1 MSAAPIILPVLW
13 ATANTSSTPK
23 KKTAKSEPVVPE
35 LAFYRK
41 YTEAL
46 MRRYARLAMESG
58 RTPSLLGR
66 EMFRGKVT
74 HYKVQGFDDVV
85 IFVHDVE
92 RSLALLDHEETAL
105 IRRIAVQEYTHAE
118 TAEMLRLP
126 TRTVTRR
133 YDKALDVLTRIFL
146 DRRLLVPFV
155 SCQGVEN
162 KK

>member
-1 MSAAPIILPVLW
+1 MTSNVTPAPSATIYEVAARAGVSIATVSRTFADNGSVAPRTREAVL
-13 ATANTSSTPK
+13 TA
-23 KKTAKSEPVVPE
+23 AQE
-35 LAFYRK
+35 LRAD
-41 YTEAL
+41 AL
-46 MRRYARLAMESG
+46 AGEYG
-58 RTPSLLGR
+58 D
-66 EMFRGKVT
+66 
-74 HYKVQGFDDVV
+74 KVQGFDDVV

-162 KK
+162 QK